1 MSNSFKILEDKKLS
15 RDEFIADIQKEKWK
29 HYYYQHDIESPNPNA
44 QFVLA
49 RGQFEFDSI
58 EFNTAWGD
66 AIRLYNRK
74 NPDDH
79 FLKIGSNTDKKDNQV
94 AYVHKEKVL
103 NTTFNLTGT
112 SYIVHFI
119 NTDKTISFGASKE

>member
-1 MSNSFKILEDKKLS
+1 MSSSFKILEDKKLS

-58 EFNTAWGD
+58 EFNTDCGD

-79 FLKIGSNTDKKDNQV
+79 FLNIGYKNI

-103 NTTFNLTGT
+103 SNTFNLIST

-119 NTDKTISFGASKE
+119 GTDKIISFGASKE